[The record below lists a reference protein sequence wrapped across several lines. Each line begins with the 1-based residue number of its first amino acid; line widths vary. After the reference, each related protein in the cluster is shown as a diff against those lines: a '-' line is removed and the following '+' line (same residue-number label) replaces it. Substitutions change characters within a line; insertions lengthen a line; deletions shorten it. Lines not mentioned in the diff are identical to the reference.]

1 MKILYIN
8 GKNADKFDKYNKKHP
23 VFAKYFSPSCPAC
36 IAMENEWD
44 EMCKDIENKYDTDLL
59 LAQIN
64 PDGIKSLEKKNTYSD
79 VSYVPS
85 LILLK
90 DGKKIDE
97 YNGPK
102 SKDKMIEFLLKS
114 GYLKNKMNGGSK
126 TLKKRK
132 HTKKRSNKRK
142 SKCKGRKGG
151 GSIMSI
157 ERNGNNK
164 KSTENGSDD
173 FNFVEN
179 KGWLKPYLIA
189 LNNSYSEDHVV
200 TVEDSESFAINSV
213 DKVFRAKGLS
223 TKPFWKYREDWIYCS
238 NIDSREFDS
247 NCRISPGFENRQVPS
262 CRKFN
267 PKFNNLK
274 PLTDNKLKDQLL
286 LAKQSYDYIRN
297 MREIDIMLRT
307 PSSDYTR
314 FSNEGDE
321 LAGKNKRFMMK
332 LRGIQRKQSVK
343 DPYRALLYTYGYTK
357 PATTKE
363 AQDAIEDTK
372 DLMKDTHSIIRERLS
387 KEKELDP
394 SLQEI
399 MSKAMGGSKRK
410 TKRGCKGKRNGTD
423 GCRKCCKTKRK
434 YNKCL
439 KRCMHY

>member
-8 GKNADKFDKYNKKHP
+8 GKNADKFDKYNKKYP

-44 EMCKDIENKYDTDLL
+44 EMCKDIEDKYDTDLL

-64 PDGIKSLEKKNTYSD
+64 PDGIKSLEKRNTYSD

-90 DGKKIDE
+90 DGKKVDE

-114 GYLKNKMNGGSK
+114 GYLKNKMKGGYK
-126 TLKKRK
+126 TLKKRNRS
-132 HTKKRSNKRK
+132 KKRSNKIRTK
-142 SKCKGRKGG
+142 VKRGG
-151 GSIMSI
+151 GSIMSL
-157 ERNGNNK
+157 ERKGKYNNN
-164 KSTENGSDD
+164 SRENRLDD

-189 LNNSYSEDHVV
+189 LNNSYSEDHIV
-200 TVEDSESFAINSV
+200 TAADSESFAINSV

-238 NIDSREFDS
+238 NIDSRESDS

-286 LAKQSYDYIRN
+286 LAKQSYDYIKY

-357 PATTKE
+357 PVSTKE
-363 AQDAIEDTK
+363 AHDTVEHTK
-372 DLMKDTHSIIRERLS
+372 DLMKDTHSIIKERLS
-387 KEKELDP
+387 KEKEVDP
-394 SLQEI
+394 SLEEI
-399 MSKAMGGSKRK
+399 MSKAK
-410 TKRGCKGKRNGTD
+410 TKRGCKGKRNGKD